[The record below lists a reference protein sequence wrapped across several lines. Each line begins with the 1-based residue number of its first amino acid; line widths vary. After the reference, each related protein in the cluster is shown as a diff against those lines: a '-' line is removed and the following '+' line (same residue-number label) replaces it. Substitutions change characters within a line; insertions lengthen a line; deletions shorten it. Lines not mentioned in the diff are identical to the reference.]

1 MVKDM
6 VNLEHNKTLGWL
18 GVKMYLE
25 ECWEVRMKKWA
36 GKSFVCHL
44 LKFGL
49 YSGAHKDPVYFFVCL
64 FCDVLKR
71 GVTWS
76 VGLNELELF
85 RVLWITC
92 SLVKLSSIKWE
103 KSWLLYILG
112 SWDTMSLLS
121 SHYVILTGLKRINL
135 WKVRQLVCLELHYL
149 SHIFNFFVKRNSNLI
164 HKENNHPLLLIAD
177 SSFLSTIIVDDR
189 DQAKYLHIC
198 MHTIHTQAHM
208 YYMHIY
214 VHVYAHIYR
223 CVKLQSICVYIC
235 MYIWMYV
242 CVYTPIIIINILDS
256 SFNNFWLDI
265 LTNEN
270 ICH

>member
-6 VNLEHNKTLGWL
+6 VNLEHNKTSGWL

-112 SWDTMSLLS
+112 SWDTMSLVSQLS
-121 SHYVILTGLKRINL
+121 LCYISRIEEDKPL
-135 WKVRQLVCLELHYL
+135 ESETTCLFRTPL
-149 SHIFNFFVKRNSNLI
+149 SFTYF
-164 HKENNHPLLLIAD
+164 
-177 SSFLSTIIVDDR
+177 
-189 DQAKYLHIC
+189 
-198 MHTIHTQAHM
+198 
-208 YYMHIY
+208 
-214 VHVYAHIYR
+214 
-223 CVKLQSICVYIC
+223 
-235 MYIWMYV
+235 
-242 CVYTPIIIINILDS
+242 
-256 SFNNFWLDI
+256 
-265 LTNEN
+265 
-270 ICH
+270 